1 MLTVVNE
8 TERLRGI
15 ERWGQKVRDRGQEVN
30 RDKETEMW
38 RGMEGQ
44 KGKERWVDIKMKMD
58 RETEK

>member
-44 KGKERWVDIKMKMD
+44 KGGE
-58 RETEK
+58 EG

>member
-15 ERWGQKVRDRGQEVN
+15 ERWGQKVGDRGQEVN

-44 KGKERWVDIKMKMD
+44 KGGEEIIDSYPTNFI
-58 RETEK
+58 